1 MGFLEF
7 EVGLRGMSYWGYFV
21 LGAWFGTV
29 VMKLLFLVVVR
40 EFNWLE
46 LWLVVGFMEKIGV
59 TDMVKNRKTKG

>member
-21 LGAWFGTV
+21 LGACFGTV
-29 VMKLLFLVVVR
+29 VMKLFLVVVR

-46 LWLVVGFMEKIGV
+46 LWWVVGFMDK
-59 TDMVKNRKTKG
+59 